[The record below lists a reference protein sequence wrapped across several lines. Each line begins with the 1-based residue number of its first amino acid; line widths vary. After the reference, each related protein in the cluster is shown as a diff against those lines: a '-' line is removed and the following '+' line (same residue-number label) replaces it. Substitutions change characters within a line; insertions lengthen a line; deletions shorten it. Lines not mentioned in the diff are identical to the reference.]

1 MAVREYIG
9 SRYVPIFGRKDEDT
23 IIWDNTGTYEPLTVV
38 LYQGNSYTSRQF
50 VPVGIDIT
58 NEEFWAQTGNYNAQV
73 EQYRQAVLTFD
84 GRITGNTNAIQTING
99 KIGTPTTENTIM
111 GDINELKSETGGMA
125 AVIGD
130 ENTPDTLVYN
140 VNGLLTDVDAI
151 EEEVGDENTPNTLVY
166 NVNAHDE
173 WIAANNRIANVKQ
186 FGAVGDGNTD
196 DTAAIRAALATGYD
210 VYFPCLN
217 NEVYLVLGDVEG
229 YEPLVL
235 NTRNQVLFSDFQ
247 GRTIDFWTS
256 NSNTVLFDIQKPG
269 KLEGITI
276 AHHMADGSAGKAG
289 IAIRATDHSEDLT
302 GDTDVLIER
311 CGFSNFNIA
320 IDYTGRGLY
329 VGRSQLTGCNVC
341 IDLKWAHDSQEGQPG
356 HGAHMSNT
364 LGHRSHRII
373 NNRFHSNVN
382 TCIQLQSN
390 VPDNTD
396 NLNGIMICDNM
407 MDYSV
412 LYFIHATCSVR
423 YALIANNHCYYGTE
437 RCMYFEKPVFNCNF
451 IGNNIFGSEDFHRWK
466 HGLYF
471 NGQCVGC
478 AITGNTFSNSQVDDI
493 YFEDQAN
500 SCSISGNTFNA
511 THTQCIVAHGNW
523 NRVAIV
529 GNSGNM
535 RTKAS
540 GEDFNRSFVN
550 CGNSA
555 NTLNW
560 NHVKIG
566 FNPIG
571 NTEYFIL
578 GKLTGSGDN
587 ITNNLPNMTDT
598 HIVYNFGSGA

>member
-9 SRYVPIFGRKDEDT
+9 SRYVPIFGRKDEDS
-23 IIWDNTGTYEPLTVV
+23 IIWDNTKPYEPLTVV
-38 LYQGNSYTSRQF
+38 LYQGNSFTSRQY
-50 VPVGIDIT
+50 VPIGIDIT
-58 NEEFWAQTGNYNAQV
+58 NETFWAQTGNYNAQV
-73 EQYRQAVLTFD
+73 EQYRQEVYTFD
-84 GRITGNTNAIQTING
+84 GRITANEDAITDLTPRVSANEDAIADLTPRMTSAEGEIGDLVDDVTNLNG
-99 KIGTPTTENTIM
+99 IVARHTNQIGTA
-111 GDINELKSETGGMA
+111 S
-125 AVIGD
+125 
-130 ENTPDTLVYN
+130 
-140 VNGLLTDVDAI
+140 
-151 EEEVGDENTPNTLVY
+151 TPNTILY
-166 NVNAHDE
+166 DIDE
-173 WIAANNRIANVKQ
+173 HENWIRANDRIANVKQ
-186 FGAVGDGNTD
+186 FGAVGDGVTD

-217 NEVYLVLGDVEG
+217 NEVYLVKGDVSG
-229 YEPLVL
+229 YEPLVIS
-235 NTRNQVLFSDFQ
+235 TRNQVLFSDFQ

-256 NSNTVLFDIQKPG
+256 NADTILFDVQKPG

-289 IAIRATDHSEDLT
+289 IAIRATDHSENLT

-320 IDYTGRGLY
+320 IDYTGRGMY

-341 IDLKWAHDSQEGQPG
+341 IDLKWAHDSQEGETG
-356 HGAHMSNT
+356 HGAQMSNT

-390 VPDNTD
+390 VPNNTD

-437 RCMYFEKPVFNCNF
+437 RCMYFEKPIYNCNF

-471 NGQCVGC
+471 NDQCVGC
-478 AITGNTFSNSQVDDI
+478 TISGNTFSNSSVDDI
-493 YFEDQAN
+493 YFESQAN
-500 SCSISGNTFNA
+500 SCVINGNTFNF

-535 RTKAS
+535 RTKLQ

-555 NTLNW
+555 NTLSW

-566 FNPIG
+566 FNPVG
-571 NTEYFIL
+571 NTDYWIL
-578 GKLTGSGDN
+578 GKLTSSGGE
-587 ITNNLPNMTDT
+587 TVNNLPNMTDT
-598 HIVYNFGSGA
+598 HNVYNFGSGA